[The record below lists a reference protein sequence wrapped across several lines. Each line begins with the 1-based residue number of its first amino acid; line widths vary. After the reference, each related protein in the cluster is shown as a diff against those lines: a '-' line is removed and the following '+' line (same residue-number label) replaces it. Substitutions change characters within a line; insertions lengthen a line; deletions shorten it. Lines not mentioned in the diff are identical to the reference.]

1 MRTWVSLKRYKIK
14 GGFKNVD
21 GIVIT
26 REFYAY
32 IEKVCK

>member
-1 MRTWVSLKRYKIK
+1 MFKFIIK
-14 GGFKNVD
+14 TENVD
-21 GIVIT
+21 GVVIT